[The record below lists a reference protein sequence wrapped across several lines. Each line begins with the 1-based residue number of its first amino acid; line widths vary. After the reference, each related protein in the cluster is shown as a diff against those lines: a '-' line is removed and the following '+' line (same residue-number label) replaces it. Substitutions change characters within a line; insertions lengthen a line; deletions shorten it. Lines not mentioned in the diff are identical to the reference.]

1 VALEGLVRP
10 ELGIVVRGVMSRD
23 ELFQALS
30 GKAASAIAPDE
41 ASPSQADIL
50 DALEARELKGTTA
63 TRDAVA
69 FPHAILGGET
79 QLIVIPAVVT
89 GGVLFSPGGVPA
101 TLIFFTA
108 GSRRD
113 ASQHIRVL
121 ARLSRCVLQLPARER
136 LLNASDPRT
145 LVERLLAE
153 DRTHG

>member
-1 VALEGLVRP
+1 MALEGLVRP

-23 ELFQALS
+23 ELFQAL
-30 GKAASAIAPDE
+30 AAEAAGAMSHDA
-41 ASPSQADIL
+41 ASPSVADVL
-50 DALEARELKGTTA
+50 SALEARESKGTTA

-69 FPHAILGGET
+69 FPHAILGGDA
-79 QLIVIPAVVT
+79 QLIVIPTVVT

-101 TLIFFTA
+101 TLIFFIA

-136 LLNASDPRT
+136 LLSAPDPST

-153 DRTHG
+153 DRKHG